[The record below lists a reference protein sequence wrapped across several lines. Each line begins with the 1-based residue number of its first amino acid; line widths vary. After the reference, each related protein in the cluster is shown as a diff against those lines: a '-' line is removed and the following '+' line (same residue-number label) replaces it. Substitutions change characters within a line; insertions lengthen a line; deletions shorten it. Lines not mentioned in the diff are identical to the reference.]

1 MLQVC
6 CVLHGRKITR
16 GGDSSH
22 VLVDTR

>member
-1 MLQVC
+1 MMQVC
-6 CVLHGRKITR
+6 CVLHGRKISQ